1 MLCLKIDKKKSLNS
15 FPESRQQHIAEL
27 SQLESLVA
35 SSQELVRKQVRR
47 YMDKMEKL
55 VVSDNTV
62 EKLIADSQTLS
73 EEINGILIRSK
84 LN

>member
-1 MLCLKIDKKKSLNS
+1 M
-15 FPESRQQHIAEL
+15 
-27 SQLESLVA
+27 VA

-47 YMDKMEKL
+47 YMDQMEKL
-55 VVSDNTV
+55 GILDNTV

-84 LN
+84 LNKRNQFG

>member
-1 MLCLKIDKKKSLNS
+1 M
-15 FPESRQQHIAEL
+15 
-27 SQLESLVA
+27 A

-47 YMDKMEKL
+47 YMVQMEKL
-55 VVSDNTV
+55 GISDNTV

-84 LN
+84 LNKRNQFG

>member
-1 MLCLKIDKKKSLNS
+1 M
-15 FPESRQQHIAEL
+15 
-27 SQLESLVA
+27 A

-47 YMDKMEKL
+47 YMDQMEKL
-55 VVSDNTV
+55 GISDNTV

-84 LN
+84 LNKRNQFG